1 MSSSDVV
8 RCGRCGECCYVLPA
22 GFLSE
27 MQLFC
32 TKFDNMEVDAE
43 DGCTFGSDGEPF
55 QSVQNY
61 GVYLSTHPSNGYG
74 SW

>member
-8 RCGRCGECCYVLPA
+8 RCGNCGECSYVLPA

-27 MQLFC
+27 RQLFC
-32 TKFDNMEVDAE
+32 TRFDNMEVDAD

-61 GVYLSTHPSNGYG
+61 GVYLSAHPSNGYEA
-74 SW
+74 W